1 MCVLPVG
8 RRRGVD
14 RQSSPGA
21 WFRWRTPV
29 RANKIRKKATDIS
42 TLAAP
47 QRPQARQPSGANA
60 CSRARAGELTEPLRA
75 RWKCCSSVGRSSP
88 LGSAGLQM
96 EQASH
101 IERSE
106 TQRVNYGT
114 CDHACATTHVRPR
127 MCDHAC
133 ATTHVRSSLA
143 GVGLLVLAAPIRR
156 PTGYS
161 AYCSPIAR
169 VTAELRES
177 RAKTCRTKPPKR

>member
-114 CDHACATTHVRPR
+114 CDHACATTHVR
-127 MCDHAC
+127 
-133 ATTHVRSSLA
+133 SSLA

>member
-1 MCVLPVG
+1 MRGFDGGHLCEQIRFG
-8 RRRGVD
+8 RRPQTSARSQHPSDRKHGSHRG
-14 RQSSPGA
+14 
-21 WFRWRTPV
+21 RTHV
-29 RANKIRKKATDIS
+29 HE
-42 TLAAP
+42 
-47 QRPQARQPSGANA
+47 
-60 CSRARAGELTEPLRA
+60 RARGN
-75 RWKCCSSVGRSSP
+75 SP
-88 LGSAGLQM
+88 SRQGHAGSAARRWEGAHRSDRPACRWSKRHISRGRDP
-96 EQASH
+96 ASELWH
-101 IERSE
+101 VRP
-106 TQRVNYGT
+106 RM

-127 MCDHAC
+127 MCDHACATC